1 MLAVIILC
9 LFLESIVVLD
19 NLDPVIGE
27 ILLNFL
33 NTVKVIPF
41 FVQLLFLFQIEFVLD
56 LV

>member
-1 MLAVIILC
+1 MLTVIILC
-9 LFLESIVVLD
+9 LFLESVVVLD

-41 FVQLLFLFQIEFVLD
+41 FVQLLLLFQIEFVLD

>member
-1 MLAVIILC
+1 MLTVIILC

-41 FVQLLFLFQIEFVLD
+41 FVQLLLLFQIEFVLD